1 MAIRGSAPWVLAIVS
16 VVALITGSILLTV
29 TDPIAQGVFNSAM
42 WSSSTDAG
50 QMTLGAVVSIWTYW
64 PLWILT
70 GLLSLVWINTRRA
83 G

>member
-1 MAIRGSAPWVLAIVS
+1 MAIRGSAPYVIGIVS

-29 TDPIAQGVFNSAM
+29 TDPIAQGVFSSPM

-50 QMTLGAVVSIWTYW
+50 QMTLGAIVAIWTYW

-70 GLLSLVWINTRRA
+70 GLLSMVWIKTRRA